1 MDIFEKCVTSPVS
14 KLANEY
20 REMGLYPYFRPIE
33 TGQDTEVFIHGK
45 KFLML
50 GSNSYLGLTADER
63 VKQASIDATLK
74 YGTGNAGSRFL
85 NGTLDIHEKLEVRIA
100 ELMHRE
106 KAILYSTGYQTN
118 LGVISAIVGKGDF
131 VITDK
136 SDHASIVDGC
146 MLSFGEMVRF
156 RHQDMDHLEK
166 VLQKI
171 PGDKGK
177 LIVVDGVY
185 SMEGDIANLPEMI
198 PIARK
203 YGARVMVDDAH
214 AIGVIGDQGRGT
226 ASHWAQKGM
235 IDEQDVDII
244 TGTFSKSWASLGGFC
259 ACSADV
265 MHYLR
270 HVSRSLIFSASMTPG
285 TVGAVS
291 KSIDIMLE
299 EPQRMEHLWHITN
312 RMHDGLKRLGFQ
324 TGNSET
330 PIIPVYIGEL
340 KEALTF
346 WHELTENGLFVNPVV
361 PPAVAA
367 GDCLMRVSFMA
378 THTDEQIDYA
388 LEVFERVGKKLGV
401 LSPGRESVAT
411 QED

>member
-1 MDIFEKCVTSPVS
+1 MDIFEKCVTSIVS
-14 KLANEY
+14 RLVDEY
-20 REMGLYPYFRPIE
+20 SDMGLYPYFRPIE
-33 TGQDTEVFIHGK
+33 TGQDTEVYIEGK
-45 KFLML
+45 KYLML

-63 VKQASIDATLK
+63 VKQASIEATEK

-85 NGTLDIHEKLEVRIA
+85 NGTLDIHEQLEVKIA
-100 ELMHRE
+100 RLMNRE
-106 KAILYSTGYQTN
+106 KAVLYSTGYQTN

-146 MLSFGEMVRF
+146 KLSFGEMVRF

-171 PGDKGK
+171 PEDCGK
-177 LIVVDGVY
+177 LVVVDGVY
-185 SMEGDIANLPEMI
+185 SMEGDIANLPELI

-214 AIGVIGDQGRGT
+214 AIGVIGRQGRGT
-226 ASHWAQKGM
+226 PSYWAEKGM
-235 IDEQDVDII
+235 IDELDVDIL

-259 ACSADV
+259 ACTAEV

-270 HVSRSLIFSASMTPG
+270 HVSRSLIFSASMTPA

-291 KSIDIMLE
+291 KSIDIMLN
-299 EPQRMEHLWHITN
+299 EPERIEHLWHITN
-312 RMHDGLKRLGFQ
+312 KMHQGLKRLGYQ
-324 TGNSET
+324 TGTSET

-340 KEALTF
+340 KAALTF
-346 WHELTENGLFVNPVV
+346 WRHLTENGLFVNPVV
-361 PPAVAA
+361 PPAVPA

-388 LEVFERVGKKLGV
+388 LEIFEKVGKEMGV
-401 LSPGRESVAT
+401 LSPVAST
-411 QED
+411 

>member
-20 REMGLYPYFRPIE
+20 LEMGLYPYFRPIE
-33 TGQDTEVFIHGK
+33 TGQDTEVYIHGK

-63 VKQASIDATLK
+63 VKQASIEATEK

-85 NGTLDIHEKLEVRIA
+85 NGTLDIHEQLETKIA
-100 ELMHRE
+100 ELMNRE

-118 LGVISAIVGKGDF
+118 LGVISALVGKGDI

-156 RHQDMDHLEK
+156 RHQDMSHLEK

-171 PGDKGK
+171 PEEAGK

-198 PIARK
+198 PIAKK
-203 YGARVMVDDAH
+203 YGARIMVDDAH
-214 AIGVIGDQGRGT
+214 AIGVIGKEGRGT
-226 ASHWAQKGM
+226 ASHWAEKGL

-265 MHYLR
+265 MLFLR

-299 EPQRMEHLWHITN
+299 EPERISHLWDITH
-312 RMHDGLKRLGFQ
+312 RMHKGLVDMGYQ

-340 KEALTF
+340 KDALTF

-361 PPAVAA
+361 PPAVPA

-378 THTDEQIDYA
+378 THTFEQIDYA
-388 LEVFERVGKKLGV
+388 LEVFERVGKKLGL
-401 LSPGRESVAT
+401 LSSVAT
-411 QED
+411 K

>member
-1 MDIFEKCVTSPVS
+1 MMDIFEKCETSIVS
-14 KLANEY
+14 KLAHEY

-33 TGQDTEVFIHGK
+33 TGQDTEVYIQGK

-63 VKQASIDATLK
+63 VKQASIEATHK

-85 NGTLDIHEKLEVRIA
+85 NGTLDIHEQLEEKIAKLVN
-100 ELMHRE
+100 RE
-106 KAILYSTGYQTN
+106 QAILYSTGYQTN
-118 LGVISAIVGKGDF
+118 LGVISTIVGKGDY
-131 VITDK
+131 VVTDK

-146 MLSFGEMVRF
+146 MLSFGDMVRF
-156 RHQDMDHLEK
+156 RHQDMAHLEK
-166 VLQKI
+166 VLQKL
-171 PGDKGK
+171 PEGAGK

-185 SMEGDIANLPEMI
+185 SMEGDIANLPELI

-214 AIGVIGDQGRGT
+214 AIGVIGRQGRGT
-226 ASHWAQKGM
+226 ASYWAEKGM

-259 ACSADV
+259 ACDSKV
-265 MHYLR
+265 MHFLR
-270 HVSRSLIFSASMTPG
+270 HVSRSLIFSASMTPA

-291 KSIDIMLE
+291 RSIDIMLE
-299 EPQRMEHLWHITN
+299 EPQRIEHLWHITR
-312 RMHDGLKRLGFQ
+312 RMHTGLKALGYK
-324 TGNSET
+324 TGRSET

-340 KEALTF
+340 KSALTF
-346 WHELTENGLFVNPVV
+346 WHELTEAGLFVNPVV
-361 PPAVAA
+361 PPAVPA

-378 THTDEQIDYA
+378 THTDQQIDYA
-388 LEVFERVGKKLGV
+388 LGIFEKVGKKLGI
-401 LSPGRESVAT
+401 LSPVESR
-411 QED
+411 Q